1 MNSAISS
8 MAVLVLRGRDA
19 ALIRDFAARRNQ
31 MPAHSVYPE
40 LKSGVQMA
48 TTELPPS
55 KEKAH
60 EIARKIANERPLK
73 KDKDAPESNVTG
85 GFNQKSRGGED
96 ERQRKDDN
104 SATEGDG
111 Q

>member
-1 MNSAISS
+1 
-8 MAVLVLRGRDA
+8 
-19 ALIRDFAARRNQ
+19 
-31 MPAHSVYPE
+31 MP
-40 LKSGVQMA
+40 

-73 KDKDAPESNVTG
+73 KDKDAPESNVSG
-85 GFNQKSRGGED
+85 GFNQKSRPGALVEDTDGNADGG
-96 ERQRKDDN
+96 
-104 SATEGDG
+104 G

>member
-1 MNSAISS
+1 
-8 MAVLVLRGRDA
+8 
-19 ALIRDFAARRNQ
+19 
-31 MPAHSVYPE
+31 MP
-40 LKSGVQMA
+40 

-73 KDKDAPESNVTG
+73 KDKDAPESNVSG
-85 GFNQKSRGGED
+85 GFNQKSRPDGEKPPAD
-96 ERQRKDDN
+96 EN

>member
-1 MNSAISS
+1 
-8 MAVLVLRGRDA
+8 
-19 ALIRDFAARRNQ
+19 
-31 MPAHSVYPE
+31 MP
-40 LKSGVQMA
+40 

-55 KEKAH
+55 KQKAH

-85 GFNQKSRGGED
+85 GYNQKSRADED
-96 ERQRKDDN
+96 ESLRK
-104 SATEGDG
+104 GGG

>member
-1 MNSAISS
+1 
-8 MAVLVLRGRDA
+8 
-19 ALIRDFAARRNQ
+19 
-31 MPAHSVYPE
+31 MP
-40 LKSGVQMA
+40 

-73 KDKDAPESNVTG
+73 KDKDAPESNVSG
-85 GFNQKSRGGED
+85 GFNQKSRPDSDKGPN
-96 ERQRKDDN
+96 QDN